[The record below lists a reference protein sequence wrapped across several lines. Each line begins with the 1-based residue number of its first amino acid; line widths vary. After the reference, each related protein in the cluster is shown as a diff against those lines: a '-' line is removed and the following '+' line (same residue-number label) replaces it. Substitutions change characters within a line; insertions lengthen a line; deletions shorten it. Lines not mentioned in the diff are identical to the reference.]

1 MQIVPTALDEV
12 VVVEPT
18 VFADGR
24 GFFMESWN
32 QNAFDAAFGPTQ
44 FVQDNHSRSSSGVLR
59 GIHYQLVRP
68 QGKLVRVV
76 AGTVIDV
83 VVDLRVSSPSFKKW
97 IAVELSGGN
106 ARQLWVPP
114 GFGHGFLVMSNSAD
128 LVYKVTEFFDPDLDR
143 TLRWD
148 DPELAIEWPLSGP
161 PDLSSKD
168 RAAPFLADAD
178 LFA

>member
-1 MQIVPTALDEV
+1 MQLVPTALDEV
-12 VVVEPT
+12 FVIEPK

-32 QNAFDAAFGPTQ
+32 QNVFDAALGPTQ
-44 FVQDNHSRSSSGVLR
+44 FVQDNHSRSSCDVLR
-59 GIHYQLVRP
+59 GIHYQVGKP

-76 AGTVIDV
+76 TGAVVDV
-83 VVDLRVSSPSFKKW
+83 VVDLRASSPNFKKW
-97 IAVELSGGN
+97 IAMELSGDN
-106 ARQLWVPP
+106 ARQVWVPP
-114 GFGHGFLVMSNSAD
+114 GFGHGFLVTSDSAD

-143 TLRWD
+143 AIRWD
-148 DPELAIEWPLSGP
+148 DPELAIEWPLSRP

-168 RAAPFLADAD
+168 RAAPLLADAD